1 MNALY
6 SSLNSLLACTVCWS
20 GDDQTMNAANLA
32 VGFMFVVLLSVL
44 GSFLAFIF
52 VLARRAR
59 QAEPVPVPVRKNSPG
74 TD

>member
-1 MNALY
+1 MYTLY

-20 GDDQTMNAANLA
+20 GGDQTMNAANLA
-32 VGFMFVVLLSVL
+32 VGFMFVVLLMVL

-52 VLARRAR
+52 VLARRSR
-59 QAEPVPVPVRKNSPG
+59 QAEPVPVRVKRNSVK